1 MTDIPDKIYL
11 SEDELPTQY
20 CSLRADMKEKPPNFP
35 HSTAAS
41 VLT

>member
-20 CSLRADMKEKPPNFP
+20 YSLRADMKEKPPC
-35 HSTAAS
+35 
-41 VLT
+41 